1 MSTLLQDL
9 RCACRMLRKSPAFA
23 VISVLTLALGI
34 AADTTLF
41 SVVNG
46 VLLSP
51 LPYSHS
57 EQLVSINSNEAV
69 PQIPVSYPNFLDWQ
83 RMTRTLS
90 SIAMY
95 RHEDYNLTGLQ
106 GPAQRVNGFM
116 VSAPFLTT
124 LGIHPTYGRDFNTS
138 DDQLGAAP
146 VAILSDG
153 FWRRRFGGS
162 LAVLNKPITL
172 NGTGYTVVGILPP
185 GFNFYGID
193 RDVYVPI
200 GEWNDPSFRD
210 RRIDESAHVV
220 ARLAPG
226 ITLAQAQAEMNDI
239 ARTLATEY
247 PEVDKGLGVGM
258 SLMTMKQ
265 DIVGNVRPLLLVLL
279 AAVGLLL
286 LLACT
291 NVASLLLARCMTRS
305 AEFAVRSALGA
316 GRGRLISQLL
326 TESLLLAGLGG
337 LTGLAISFLATRG
350 VVHALPSELPRAGDV
365 TMDARVLFFALAV
378 SLFAG
383 IVFGLA
389 PALRASRTNLQGVL
403 RTAGRGASGV
413 GHRLQGLF
421 VAVEVAMALVLLAG
435 AGLMLRSL
443 AALWRVDLGYN
454 PDHAVTFSVSLP
466 SDAKTTPSETRA
478 RLRQFEAALES
489 VPGVQAASITLG
501 SRPMIHDSSLPFWI
515 EGRPKPSTESDMPQT
530 LFYLVESGFQRA
542 MGLTMLQ
549 GRWVSDQDDENSP
562 TVIDVDDAF
571 ARMYF
576 PGENPIGQHV
586 HIEQF
591 DTEARIVGV
600 VGHVRQWGPG
610 GDPHAAI
617 QAQFFFP
624 YMQTPAKLMPLLA
637 GATAVVL
644 RTEGDP
650 ALAMGPV
657 RRAVTQLNP
666 NIVIYSVSTMDEV
679 VANTLAARRTFM
691 VLLAAFAAMA
701 LVLACIGIYGVIA
714 YLVGQRTHEIGVRM
728 SLGAERHHILLL
740 ILGHGLRMATAGV
753 VVGLLLA
760 FSLTHLLSSQLFGV
774 SSHDPLTFIAVSL
787 VLIIVALIA
796 SWLPARRAMR
806 VDPTVAL
813 RSQ

>member
-1 MSTLLQDL
+1 MSNLLQDL
-9 RCACRMLRKSPAFA
+9 RYACRMLHKSPGFA
-23 VISVLTLALGI
+23 VIAVLTLALGI

-90 SIAMY
+90 SMAMY

-116 VSAPFLTT
+116 ISAPFLAT
-124 LGIHPTYGRDFNTS
+124 LGVHPAFGRDFNAS
-138 DDQLGAAP
+138 DDELGAAP
-146 VAILSDG
+146 IALLSDG

-162 LAVLNKPITL
+162 LAVLNRPITL
-172 NGTGYTVVGILPP
+172 NGIGYTVVGILPP
-185 GFNFYGID
+185 GFSFYGID

-200 GEWNDPSFRD
+200 GQWTDPSFRD

-220 ARLAPG
+220 ARLTPG
-226 ITLAQAQAEMNDI
+226 VTLAQAQADMD
-239 ARTLATEY
+239 AVAHTLAAQY
-247 PEVDKGLGVGM
+247 PQVDKGLGVGI
-258 SLMTMKQ
+258 SLITMKQ

-279 AAVGLLL
+279 AAVGFLL

-316 GRGRLISQLL
+316 GRSRLISQLL

-337 LTGLAISFLATRG
+337 LGGLAISFLATEAI
-350 VVHALPSELPRAGDV
+350 VHVLPAELPRAGDV
-365 TMDARVLFFALAV
+365 TMDARVLLFTLAI
-378 SLFAG
+378 SLCAG
-383 IVFGLA
+383 IVFGLT
-389 PALRASRTNLQGVL
+389 PALRASRTNLQDVL
-403 RTAGRGASGV
+403 RTAGRGSSIAR
-413 GHRLQGLF
+413 HRIQGLF
-421 VAVEVAMALVLLAG
+421 VAIEVAMALVLLVG

-466 SDAKTTPSETRA
+466 SNAKTTPSETRA
-478 RLRQFEAALES
+478 RLRQLEATLGN

-501 SRPMIHDSSLPFWI
+501 SRPMIHDSSVPFWI
-515 EGRPKPSTESDMPQT
+515 EGRPRPATDSDMPQT
-530 LFYLVESGFQRA
+530 LFYFVESGFQRA
-542 MGLTMLQ
+542 MGMTLLR
-549 GRWVSDQDDENSP
+549 GRWISDQDNENSP

-571 ARMYF
+571 ARTYF
-576 PGENPIGQHV
+576 PGEDPIGKHV
-586 HIEQF
+586 HIVQF
-591 DTEARIVGV
+591 DTEAEIVGV
-600 VGHVRQWGPG
+600 VAHVRQWGPG

-617 QAQFFFP
+617 EAQFFYP
-624 YMQTPAKLMPLLA
+624 YMQTPTKLMPLLA
-637 GATAVVL
+637 GITAVVL

-650 ALAMGPV
+650 ATIMGPV
-657 RRAVTQLNP
+657 RHAIAQLDP
-666 NIVIYSVSTMDEV
+666 NIVIYSVSTMNEV
-679 VANTLAARRTFM
+679 VAHTLAARRTLM
-691 VLLAAFAAMA
+691 VLLAVFAALA

-728 SLGAERHHILLL
+728 SLGAERRHILLL
-740 ILGHGLRMATAGV
+740 ILGQGLRMATAGV

-760 FSLTHLLSSQLFGV
+760 LSLTRLMSSQLFGI
-774 SSHDPLTFIAVSL
+774 SDHDPLTFVVVSL
-787 VLIIVALIA
+787 VLIAVALIA
-796 SWLPARRAMR
+796 CWLPARRAMR
-806 VDPTVAL
+806 VDPSVAL

>member
-1 MSTLLQDL
+1 MSTFLHDL
-9 RCACRMLRKSPAFA
+9 RYACRMLQKSPGFA
-23 VISVLTLALGI
+23 IIAVLTLALGI

-57 EQLVSINSNEAV
+57 EQLVSINSNESV

-83 RMTRTLS
+83 RMSRTLS

-95 RHEDYNLTGLQ
+95 RHEDYNLTGPQ

-116 VSAPFLTT
+116 ISAPFLTA
-124 LGIHPTYGRDFNTS
+124 LGIHPAFGRDFNAS
-138 DDQLGAAP
+138 DDELGAAP
-146 VAILSDG
+146 VALLSDG
-153 FWRRRFGGS
+153 FWHRRFGGS

-172 NGTGYTVVGILPP
+172 NGIGYTVVGILPP
-185 GFNFYGID
+185 GFYFYGID

-200 GEWNDPSFRD
+200 GQWTDPSFRD

-226 ITLAQAQAEMNDI
+226 VTLAQAMADMD
-239 ARTLATEY
+239 AVAHTLATEY
-247 PEVDKGLGVGM
+247 PEVDKGLGVGI
-258 SLMTMKQ
+258 SLITMKQ
-265 DIVGNVRPLLLVLL
+265 DIVGNVQPLLLVLL
-279 AAVGLLL
+279 AAVGFLL

-316 GRGRLISQLL
+316 GRSRLISQLL

-337 LTGLAISFLATRG
+337 LCGHAISFLATRAI
-350 VVHALPSELPRAGDV
+350 VHALPAELPRAGDI
-365 TMDARVLFFALAV
+365 TMDAHVLLFTLAV
-378 SLFAG
+378 SLVAG

-389 PALRASRTNLQGVL
+389 PALRASRTNLQDVL
-403 RTAGRGASGV
+403 RTAGRGSSIAR
-413 GHRLQGLF
+413 HRLQGVF
-421 VAVEVAMALVLLAG
+421 VAVEVAMALVLLVG

-454 PDHAVTFSVSLP
+454 PDHAITFSVSLP
-466 SDAKTTPSETRA
+466 SNAKTTASETRA
-478 RLRQFEAALES
+478 RLRQFEATLGA
-489 VPGVQAASITLG
+489 VPEVQAASITLG
-501 SRPMIHDSSLPFWI
+501 SRPMIHDSSVPFWI
-515 EGRPKPSTESDMPQT
+515 EGRPKPATDSDMPQT

-542 MGLTMLQ
+542 MGMTLLR
-549 GRWVSDQDDENSP
+549 GRWVSDQDNETSP

-571 ARMYF
+571 VRTFF
-576 PGENPIGQHV
+576 PGENPLGKHV
-586 HIEQF
+586 HIVQF
-591 DTEARIVGV
+591 DIEAEIVGV
-600 VGHVRQWGPG
+600 VAHVRQWGPG
-610 GDPHAAI
+610 GDPHSAI
-617 QAQFFFP
+617 EAQFFYP
-624 YMQTPAKLMPLLA
+624 YMQTPTKLMPLLA
-637 GATAVVL
+637 GITAVVL

-650 ALAMGPV
+650 ATIMGPV
-657 RRAVTQLNP
+657 RRAITRLNP
-666 NIVIYSVSTMDEV
+666 NIVIYSVSTMNEV
-679 VANTLAARRTFM
+679 VARTLAARRTFM
-691 VLLAAFAAMA
+691 VLLAVFAVMA

-728 SLGAERHHILLL
+728 SLGAERRHILLL
-740 ILGHGLRMATAGV
+740 ILGQGLRMATAGV

-760 FSLTHLLSSQLFGV
+760 LSLTRLMSSQLFGV
-774 SSHDPLTFIAVSL
+774 SNYDPLTFIVVSL
-787 VLIIVALIA
+787 VLIVVALIA
-796 SWLPARRAMR
+796 CWLPARRAMR